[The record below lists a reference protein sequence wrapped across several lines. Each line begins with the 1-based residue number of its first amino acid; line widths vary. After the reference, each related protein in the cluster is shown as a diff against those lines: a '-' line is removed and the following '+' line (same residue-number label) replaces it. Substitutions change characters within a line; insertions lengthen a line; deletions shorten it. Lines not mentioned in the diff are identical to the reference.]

1 MSVVFCA
8 WLCVG
13 VCTRVCVQYCVSVA
27 KVYVCVLRVGVGACG
42 SVCET
47 WDKVSIAIKVS
58 LYVCGDSECMSEV
71 ISGRGS
77 RFSHTHTHT
86 HTHGEVRRCS
96 VCSLLETRTLC
107 ANSSSRKRCS
117 GILVC
122 TGNSGVGGSRPVI
135 VVKSQPDLK
144 VSFNRPRPG

>member
-86 HTHGEVRRCS
+86 HTHTEKS
-96 VCSLLETRTLC
+96 VAARSVACWRLGLC
-107 ANSSSRKRCS
+107 AQTQAQGSDVRASSSALATLAS
-117 GILVC
+117 EAAGL
-122 TGNSGVGGSRPVI
+122 SS
-135 VVKSQPDLK
+135 
-144 VSFNRPRPG
+144 